1 VRANET
7 TKVERIVLE
16 LETPGDSRT
25 MFRPL
30 LDNAVVGEN
39 LTAVQAHVLVGE
51 ILIASPCP
59 DGPDSLASHPISR
72 RTAPQLLTCVTAS

>member
-1 VRANET
+1 MRANET

-25 MFRPL
+25 MFRL
-30 LDNAVVGEN
+30 LLGNAVVVEN

-51 ILIASPCP
+51 ILDRITVP
-59 DGPDSLASHPISR
+59 R
-72 RTAPQLLTCVTAS
+72 RP

>member
-1 VRANET
+1 MRANET

-25 MFRPL
+25 MFRL
-30 LDNAVVGEN
+30 LLGNAVVGEN

-51 ILIASPCP
+51 ILDRITVP
-59 DGPDSLASHPISR
+59 R
-72 RTAPQLLTCVTAS
+72 RP

>member
-1 VRANET
+1 VRANDT

-25 MFRPL
+25 MFRLL

-39 LTAVQAHVLVGE
+39 LTAVQAHVFVGE
-51 ILIASPCP
+51 ILDRITVP
-59 DGPDSLASHPISR
+59 R
-72 RTAPQLLTCVTAS
+72 RR